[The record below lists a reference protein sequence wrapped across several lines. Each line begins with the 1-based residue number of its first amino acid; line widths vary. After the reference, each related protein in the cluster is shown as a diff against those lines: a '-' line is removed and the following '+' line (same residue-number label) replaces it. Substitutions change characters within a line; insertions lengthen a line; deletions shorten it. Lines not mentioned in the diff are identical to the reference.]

1 MVETAPV
8 RELFDNPLHPYT
20 KALVSAIPVPDPVL
34 ERKRKLL
41 VFDEESFR
49 PEGRLQEVDRGHFVL
64 KND

>member
-1 MVETAPV
+1 M
-8 RELFDNPLHPYT
+8 
-20 KALVSAIPVPDPVL
+20 SAIPVPDPVL